1 MRSRF
6 AKAAMGVVLAALVV
20 APMSSAFAQSAND
33 IRVDLNL
40 VDADMMAAAQSL
52 FKQTGIQFVVEPSTE
67 PFKKVTLKL
76 KDVTPEDAVRYICQ
90 AAGAQ
95 FRRDENGIFI
105 IGRNKPVELT
115 MAPAEVRPA
124 KKPRI
129 SKKVRVLKADVRDV
143 YQMMVFGESMRNGFD
158 DLRKFGTQ
166 FTNEAKR
173 MFGSNVLV
181 QGNVTPV
188 GTFGPATTPTQAS
201 PLSGTESGSQI
212 ALPGESAKQRGGGGF
227 GGGVQGGGLGGG
239 GLGGGGLGGGGLGQG
254 GGGLGGG
261 GLGGGGLGQ
270 GGGTTLTGGQ
280 GLVPDSIDFI
290 SYDPTD
296 NSFIVRGT
304 DEDIAEFQRIIAMY
318 DVAPKQVQIK
328 VEFITTSETISKSLG
343 YDFLY
348 QRGTV
353 FAGMRPGSF
362 SRSTDPVFL
371 NYATGNVTMR
381 LRASLTTGEGRVVS
395 APIVRTLN
403 NQPASVFSTEQTT
416 IFVNTAIVTQ
426 GTVVNQANP
435 FPLTASTF
443 LNVAPRINEDGYV
456 TLFLSPQIQEFSGF
470 STGPNGEQIPN
481 IITQG
486 VSVVARV
493 KNNETIVL
501 GGVTRKNE
509 TNNSNKVPVL
519 SELPIIGQ
527 FFRSLVR
534 NRTTSELLIF
544 VTPTILDDDGIGII
558 NP

>member
-6 AKAAMGVVLAALVV
+6 AKAAMGVVLATLVV

-33 IRVDLNL
+33 VRVDLNL

-52 FKQTGIQFVVEPSTE
+52 FKQTGIQFVVEPTNE

-105 IGRNKPVELT
+105 IGRTKPVDLT

-129 SKKVRVLKADVRDV
+129 SKKVKVLKADVRDV
-143 YQMMVFGESMRNGFD
+143 YQMMVFGETMRSGFD
-158 DLRKFGTQ
+158 DLKKFGAQ

-188 GTFGPATTPTQAS
+188 GSFGPAAAPTQPT
-201 PLSGTESGSQI
+201 PLSGTESGTQI
-212 ALPGESAKQRGGGGF
+212 AIPGESAKQVGLGGRGGGGQQGGGGGGF
-227 GGGVQGGGLGGG
+227 GGGGQLGGGGQQGGGLGGG
-239 GLGGGGLGGGGLGQG
+239 LGGGGGGTQLQG
-254 GGGLGGG
+254 GS
-261 GLGGGGLGQ
+261 
-270 GGGTTLTGGQ
+270 

-296 NSFIVRGT
+296 NSFIVRGN

-318 DVAPKQVQIK
+318 DVAPRQVQIK

-381 LRASLTTGEGRVVS
+381 LRASLSTGDGRVVS

-416 IFVNTAIVTQ
+416 IFVNSAIVTQ

-456 TLFLSPQIQEFSGF
+456 TLYLTPQIQEFSGF

-527 FFRSLVR
+527 FFRSMVR

-544 VTPTILDDDGIGII
+544 VTPTILDDDGTATI